1 MVISLSLL
9 VDAAFIRSV
18 VDILST
24 EISDAGLEVHSAR
37 AKEMVLKDISSYRI
51 HEEMTDLNGFTPN
64 KDGSNKKF
72 YVQNVPV
79 ADTDFDLMV
88 DGDDLTVYEWSDQD
102 DETTATSVDV
112 TSVNVDTGLIQLTTA
127 PASSVEKVTCSYRF
141 HFNQINSTIL
151 QIATAMLAG
160 LLWIQKDRILM
171 PDRVSVGAYKW
182 QYTSPAYKK
191 LYEQYLRTIN
201 FIKTNKAQRRVI
213 KNKLPWNDPKLVSLY
228 YAEIGGLYA

>member
-9 VDAAFIRSV
+9 VDADFIRSV

-24 EISDAGLEVHSAR
+24 EASDSVLEVHSNR
-37 AKEMVLKDISSYRI
+37 AQEMVLKDISSYRT

-72 YVQNVPV
+72 YVRNVPV
-79 ADTDFDLMV
+79 ADTDFDLTV
-88 DGDDLTVYEWSDQD
+88 DGDDLTVYEWSNED
-102 DETTATSVDV
+102 DETTASVVSV
-112 TSVNVDTGLIQLTTA
+112 TSVNADTGLVQLTTA
-127 PASSVEKVTCSYRF
+127 PASSIQKVTCSYRF
-141 HFNQINSTIL
+141 HLSQVNNTIL
-151 QIATAMLAG
+151 QIATAILAG

-201 FIKTNKAQRRVI
+201 FIKTNKAQRRVV

-228 YAEIGGLYA
+228 YAEIGGLYS